1 MAEVAGPT
9 PRWKHGMIVSFEA
22 PYPRPRLSSSF
33 AIDVVEAG
41 YRLEADEAQWFD
53 GVLERIAPELP
64 YNLGTM
70 AITYSFEGE
79 RLKLGRLVGRDCP
92 QALLDFTRMMY
103 ESAPPDVSRAI
114 RSSAGELRAFSEFA
128 RGVAPDEG
136 ASIRAMMSAIG
147 VADGFVVAYPDGDG
161 GWIAF
166 AALTEEPVRTF
177 PRQRSIWRRVCAH
190 LATAWRLRQRFGSAK
205 DLVEAVMSPGGRV
218 LSASGEAASRA
229 SRERLA
235 QAVDALG
242 RARGEL
248 RTRDP
253 IAAMDLWKGLVSG
266 RWSLIERVESDGTTT
281 LVAHENEP
289 HTPDPRGLSPRERA
303 IVELALTGASNK
315 HIAYTLGLG
324 PGTVAKHLQRA
335 SAKLGV
341 DSRVE
346 LMRIGGLGRAEA
358 PRAVLRGEKLGL
370 LVLGNTAATQALP
383 LTQAE
388 RDVAMLIAQGLT
400 NAEIAAR
407 RGSAERTV
415 ANQVASIYEKTG
427 VGSRAEL
434 TLAMTR
440 GT

>member
-1 MAEVAGPT
+1 MSRA
-9 PRWKHGMIVSFEA
+9 
-22 PYPRPRLSSSF
+22 SF

-41 YRLEADEAQWFD
+41 YRLEVGEAEWFD
-53 GVLERIAPELP
+53 GVLERLAPELSCG
-64 YNLGTM
+64 LGMM

-79 RLKLGRLVGRDCP
+79 RLKLGRLVGRECP
-92 QALLDFTRMMY
+92 QQLVDLTRMIY
-103 ESAPPDVSRAI
+103 ENAPPDVTRAI
-114 RSSAGELRAFSEFA
+114 RSSAGELRAYSEFA
-128 RGVAPDEG
+128 RGVAPHEG
-136 ASIRAMMSAIG
+136 EGIRDMMKAFG
-147 VADGFVVAYPDGDG
+147 LADGRLVAYPDGDG

-166 AALTEEPVRTF
+166 AAPGELPIRTF

-190 LATAWRLRQRFGSAK
+190 VATAWRLRQRIGSAK
-205 DLVEAVMSPGGRV
+205 DVVEAVMSPAGRV

-266 RWSLIERVESDGTTT
+266 RWSLIERIEGDGTTT

-289 HTPDPRGLSPRERA
+289 HAPDPRGLSPRERA

-324 PGTVAKHLQRA
+324 SGTVAKHLQMA

-346 LMRIGGLGRAEA
+346 LMRIGSLASAEA
-358 PRAVLRGEKLGL
+358 PRAVVRGEELGL
-370 LVLGNTAATQALP
+370 LVLGAAAGSALP
-383 LTQAE
+383 LTAAE
-388 RDVAMLIAQGLT
+388 RDVAMLVASGLT

-415 ANQVASIYEKTG
+415 ANQIASIYGKAG

-434 TLAMTR
+434 VLAMARAT
-440 GT
+440 